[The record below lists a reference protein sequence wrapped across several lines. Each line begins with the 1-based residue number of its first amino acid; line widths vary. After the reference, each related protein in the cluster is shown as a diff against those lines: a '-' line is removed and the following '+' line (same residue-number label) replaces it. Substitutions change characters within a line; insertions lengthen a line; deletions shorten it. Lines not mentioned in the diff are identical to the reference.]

1 MDKKT
6 YTLLGK
12 RKIIKMENNYK
23 HLKPQI
29 HICPIC
35 GKKSELYSVYE
46 IIQSCPC
53 IDCQLKQLG
62 KRK

>member
-1 MDKKT
+1 MK
-6 YTLLGK
+6 
-12 RKIIKMENNYK
+12 NNYK
-23 HLKPQI
+23 PLKPQI

-53 IDCQLKQLG
+53 INCQLKQLG
-62 KRK
+62 ERK